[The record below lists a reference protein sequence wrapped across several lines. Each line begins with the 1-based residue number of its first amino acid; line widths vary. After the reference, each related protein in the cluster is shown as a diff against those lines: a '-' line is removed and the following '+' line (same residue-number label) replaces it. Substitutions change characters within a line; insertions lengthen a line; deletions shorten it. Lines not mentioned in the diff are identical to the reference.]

1 MPTYEYRTTDEARAC
16 EACREVFE
24 VHQSMRAEP
33 LKRCPRCGG
42 PVERL
47 ISRCAVNT
55 RSEKSMLS
63 DRNLKEKGFKKLV
76 KQDDGSYRDV
86 LS

>member
-1 MPTYEYRTTDEARAC
+1 MPTYEYVATDPQRAC
-16 EACREVFE
+16 EHCREVFE
-24 VHQSMRAEP
+24 LRQSMHDPP
-33 LKRCPRCGG
+33 LSKCPKCGG
-42 PVERL
+42 PVERI

-76 KQDDGSYRDV
+76 RQDDGSYRNV
-86 LS
+86 LD

>member
-1 MPTYEYRTTDEARAC
+1 MPTYEYTTTNEEQAC
-16 EACREVFE
+16 DVCRKVFE
-24 VHQSMRAEP
+24 VHQSMHDQP
-33 LKRCPRCGG
+33 LERCPHCGG
-42 PVERL
+42 PVQRL

-55 RSEKSMLS
+55 RGEKSMLS

-76 KQDDGSYRDV
+76 RQDDGSYRDV